1 MANLTPIFASER
13 TAARL
18 LDMTVAEFQRLVA
31 DGSLPPPARLD
42 RWDVEELRRIMRGD
56 AAKYGRRL
64 DL

>member
-1 MANLTPIFASER
+1 VANLTPIFASER

-18 LDMTVAEFQRLVA
+18 LDMSVAEFQRLVKE
-31 DGSLPPPARLD
+31 GSLPPATRLD